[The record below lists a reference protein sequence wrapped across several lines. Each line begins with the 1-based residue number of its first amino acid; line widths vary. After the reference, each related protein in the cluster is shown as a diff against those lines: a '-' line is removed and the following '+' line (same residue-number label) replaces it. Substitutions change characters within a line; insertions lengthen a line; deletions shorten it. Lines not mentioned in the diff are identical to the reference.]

1 MLPARM
7 RVGMTWGDACI
18 LNVSWRGLMIHASRP
33 VAEGNT
39 IELWHGG
46 RLIVARVVW
55 REGLRTGLSAEDRI
69 LVDEIMSLQQAAA
82 ARLSGHWPKQE
93 RRKRQ
98 RTHDES
104 RWRSHTMEFAAVAA
118 IAASLALGV
127 FSMVEAALARP
138 IAHVE
143 MALRG

>member
-18 LNVSWRGLMIHASRP
+18 LNVSSRGLMIHASRP
-33 VAEGNT
+33 VAEGST

-82 ARLSGHWPKQE
+82 ARLSGHWSQHE
-93 RRKRQ
+93 RRKRP
-98 RTHDES
+98 RTHETNRVRS
-104 RWRSHTMEFAAVAA
+104 RMMQFASIAA
-118 IAASLALGV
+118 IGASLAVGV

-138 IAHVE
+138 IAYVE
-143 MALRG
+143 SALGG